1 MTRGRGPGMGVHL
14 SLNTRAVSARRLPP
28 DAAAGDTILRFH
40 EWDDFLPQIVVVSA
54 RPGRVDILIPA
65 DPGEAVDQRDD
76 HRAHLSGSDEAVE
89 LRRQVLAEWVDPE
102 GHLSRGPVSDD
113 PLPGPVA
120 FRRVVF

>member
-65 DPGEAVDQRDD
+65 NPREAVDQGDD
-76 HRAHLSGSDEAVE
+76 HRSHLPGSDETVE
-89 LRRQVLAEWVDPE
+89 LRRQGPAERSDAE
-102 GHLSRGPVSDD
+102 EHLCS
-113 PLPGPVA
+113 
-120 FRRVVF
+120 

>member
-65 DPGEAVDQRDD
+65 NPREAVDQGDD
-76 HRAHLSGSDEAVE
+76 HRSHLPGSDETVE
-89 LRRQVLAEWVDPE
+89 LRRQVLAERIDAE
-102 GHLSRGPVSDD
+102 EHLAS
-113 PLPGPVA
+113 
-120 FRRVVF
+120 